1 MVNHI
6 LIHCTVAKVLWDI
19 VFGLVGVQ
27 WVFPET
33 VNEVLFSWRGSF
45 VEKKMKKI
53 WKSIPL
59 YIFLD
64 GLEIEE

>member
-1 MVNHI
+1 M
-6 LIHCTVAKVLWDI
+6 ARVLWDL
-19 VFGLVGVQ
+19 VLGLFGVQ
-27 WVFPET
+27 WMFSKT
-33 VNEVLFSWRGSF
+33 VKEVLFSWRGSF

-64 GLEIEE
+64 GLKIEEYTSF